1 MIMKKQSG
9 GYREILRQTQ
19 FMKLVAANV
28 VNRLGDALDAVA
40 YTWIVYQVTGSAS
53 WAALIFGL
61 NQLPTI
67 LLLPVAGALVER
79 RNKKRVMVVTD
90 VVRGL
95 ITLGFCLMYMAGLL
109 NGWIIALFTLTISS
123 VEAFRVPCGKSVLP
137 QLLAEA
143 HYTYGT
149 SVNSALST
157 VAELAGTGLA
167 GVVIALWGAQVA
179 VLGDVITFFLSALI
193 LATMRVNPPKVAAE
207 RSEPFFRTLSQGFR
221 YVVSRHTIRNLALV
235 AVLINACAVPL
246 NSFFAVIV
254 QDVWR
259 QGAELMSAAEVA
271 LTVGALLGSVAYP
284 LVAARMGMQKLLP
297 LFGSVMALTFVGVAA
312 LGNVSSAAV
321 IWAGALTCFLLLG
334 VCSAICNSGLGV
346 EFMKVVAPEYL
357 SRASAILGA
366 MSTAAVPVMSFAL
379 SAACRVVS
387 VEALLISG
395 GVLFMIVM
403 GLVVVFHIPL
413 EEPRM
418 ERDDDEHD
426 GETRDQLDSGSDEPV
441 GERLFE

>member
-1 MIMKKQSG
+1 MNVKNKPS

-40 YTWIVYQVTGSAS
+40 YTWIVYQVTNSAS

-90 VVRGL
+90 VLRGL
-95 ITLGFCLMYMAGLL
+95 ITLAFCMLYMAGLL
-109 NGWIIALFTLTISS
+109 NGWIIAAFTLTISS

-137 QLLAEA
+137 QLLAEE

-179 VLGDVITFFLSALI
+179 VMGDVITFFLSALI
-193 LATMRVNPPKVAAE
+193 LATMRVNPPKAAE

-271 LTVGALLGSVAYP
+271 LTVGALLGSVVYP
-284 LVAARMGMQKLLP
+284 PVAARMGMQKLLP
-297 LFGSVMALTFVGVAA
+297 LFGSVMALTFVGVAV
-312 LGNVSSAAV
+312 LGNASSAAV
-321 IWAGALTCFLLLG
+321 IWAGALTCFGLLG
-334 VCSAICNSGLGV
+334 VCSTICNSGLGV

-395 GVLFMIVM
+395 GLLFMIVM
-403 GLVVVFHIPL
+403 GLVVVFRIPL

-418 ERDDDEHD
+418 ERDDDEND
-426 GETRDQLDSGSDEPV
+426 GETRDQLGSGSDKPA